1 MGDSRIVKRARILI
15 VDDHAVVRGGFRQFF
30 EATSDLEVA
39 GEAGTGAEA
48 LELIRTRGWD
58 LVLLDISLPD
68 LNGMAVLKR
77 IRDERPDLP
86 VLIFSMFS
94 EEEFALSALNAGASG
109 FLNKDSPP
117 KQILSAIRSV
127 LEGAR
132 YVSPTLAER
141 LLAGSIASAKP
152 LPHEALSPREL
163 EVLLHLSK
171 GVSLTRIAEVLNLS
185 VKTVSTY
192 RTRIMQKLGA
202 ESNAELVRYVLEH
215 KLG

>member
-1 MGDSRIVKRARILI
+1 MKPARILI

-30 EATSDLEVA
+30 AATSDLEVA

-48 LELIRTRGWD
+48 LELVRTQDWD

-68 LNGMAVLKR
+68 LNGMAVLQR
-77 IRDERPDLP
+77 IRDERPEVP

-94 EEEFALSALNAGASG
+94 EEEFALSALNAGAAG

-117 KQILSAIRSV
+117 KQILGAIRSV

-141 LLAGSIASAKP
+141 LLAGSVAPAKP
-152 LPHEALSPREL
+152 LPHEALSARET

-171 GVSLTRIAEVLNLS
+171 GVSLTHIAEALNLS

-192 RTRIMQKLGA
+192 RTRVMEKLGA
-202 ESNAELVRYVLEH
+202 RSNADLIRYVLEH

>member
-1 MGDSRIVKRARILI
+1 MNPARILI

-30 EATSDLEVA
+30 AGTPDLTVA
-39 GEAGTGAEA
+39 GEAATGAEA
-48 LELIRTRGWD
+48 LALVRTQAWD
-58 LVLLDISLPD
+58 LVLLDIALPD
-68 LNGMAVLKR
+68 LNGIAVLKR
-77 IRDERPDLP
+77 IKDERPELP

-94 EEEFALSALNAGASG
+94 EEEFAIPALNAGAAG
-109 FLNKDSPP
+109 FLSKDSPP

-127 LEGAR
+127 IEGAR

-141 LLAGSIASAKP
+141 LLAGSVAPSKP

-171 GVSLTRIAEVLNLS
+171 GLSLTRIGEVLNLS

-192 RTRIMQKLGA
+192 RTRILEKLGA
-202 ESNAELVRYVLEH
+202 QTNAELIRYVLEH

>member
-1 MGDSRIVKRARILI
+1 VKPARILI
-15 VDDHAVVRGGFRQFF
+15 VDDHAVVRSGFRQFF
-30 EATSDLEVA
+30 AATLDLEVG
-39 GEAGTGAEA
+39 GEAGTGADA
-48 LELIRTRGWD
+48 LEMVRKQDWD
-58 LVLLDISLPD
+58 LVLLDIALPD

-77 IRDERPDLP
+77 IKEERPELP
-86 VLIFSMFS
+86 VLIFSMFA
-94 EEEFALSALNAGASG
+94 EEEFALPALNAGAAG

-117 KQILSAIRSV
+117 KMILSAVRSV
-127 LEGAR
+127 LEGTR

-141 LLAGSIASAKP
+141 LLAGSVAPCKP

-171 GVSLTRIAEVLNLS
+171 GLSLTRIADVLNVS

-192 RTRIMQKLGA
+192 RTRVLEKLDA
-202 ESNAELVRYVLEH
+202 QSNAELIRYVLEQ

>member
-1 MGDSRIVKRARILI
+1 MNPARILI

-30 EATSDLEVA
+30 AGTPDLTVA
-39 GEAGTGAEA
+39 GEAATGAEA
-48 LELIRTRGWD
+48 LKLVRTEAWD
-58 LVLLDISLPD
+58 LVLLDIALPD
-68 LNGMAVLKR
+68 LNGIAVLKR
-77 IRDERPDLP
+77 IKDERPELP

-94 EEEFALSALNAGASG
+94 EEEFAIPALNAGAAG
-109 FLNKDSPP
+109 FLSKDSPP
-117 KQILSAIRSV
+117 KQILGAIRSV
-127 LEGAR
+127 IEGAR

-141 LLAGSIASAKP
+141 LLAGSVTPSKP

-171 GVSLTRIAEVLNLS
+171 GLALTRIGEALNLS

-192 RTRIMQKLGA
+192 RTRILEKLGA
-202 ESNAELVRYVLEH
+202 QTNADLVRYVLEH

>member
-1 MGDSRIVKRARILI
+1 MKPARILI

-30 EATSDLEVA
+30 AATPDLEVA
-39 GEAGTGAEA
+39 GEASTGAEA
-48 LELIRTRGWD
+48 LELVRTHDWD
-58 LVLLDISLPD
+58 LVLLDIALPD

-77 IRDERPDLP
+77 IRDERPQVP

-94 EEEFALSALNAGASG
+94 EEEFALPAFNAGAAG

-117 KQILSAIRSV
+117 KQILSAVRSV
-127 LEGAR
+127 LEGGR

-141 LLAGSIASAKP
+141 LLAGSVAPVKP

-171 GVSLTRIAEVLNLS
+171 GLSLTRIAEVLNVS

-192 RTRIMQKLGA
+192 RTRVMEKLGA
-202 ESNAELVRYVLEH
+202 QSNAEMIRYVLEH